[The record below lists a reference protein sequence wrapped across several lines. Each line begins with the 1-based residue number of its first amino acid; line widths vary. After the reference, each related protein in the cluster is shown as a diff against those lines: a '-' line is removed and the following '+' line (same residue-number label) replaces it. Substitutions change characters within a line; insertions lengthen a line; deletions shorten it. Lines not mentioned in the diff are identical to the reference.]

1 MIIITKTMKIIL
13 IFIYNFIFKIY
24 NKITFKDNSA
34 HAAFSLTIGFIYMVI
49 LIALNKLV
57 IYFWNINIIK
67 EINGWLNLLFL
78 FTFYFIVSYFL
89 KKILKNDKRAKCS
102 DLL

>member
-1 MIIITKTMKIIL
+1 MTITTKAMKTII
-13 IFIYNFIFKIY
+13 IFIYNIIFRIY

-34 HAAFSLTIGFIYMVI
+34 HAAFTLTI
-49 LIALNKLV
+49 LV
-57 IYFWNINIIK
+57 IYLILIFSFNSLINYFWKYNYIDELNS
-67 EINGWLNLLFL
+67 WLHLFISL
-78 FTFYFIVSYFL
+78 PFYFIFGYFL